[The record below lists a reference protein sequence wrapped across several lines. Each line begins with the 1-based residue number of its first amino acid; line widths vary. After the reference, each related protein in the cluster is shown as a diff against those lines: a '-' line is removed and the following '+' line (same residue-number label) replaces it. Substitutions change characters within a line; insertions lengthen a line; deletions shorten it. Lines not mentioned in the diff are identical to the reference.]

1 VYRWVDEQV
10 IETMHRRMLEQ
21 PEKVKKR
28 KELVEHPFGTIK
40 RSMNQGYFLMRG
52 RAKVSAEVSLSVL
65 AYNIKRVLNIIG
77 LPKLVEAIKTLMG
90 GPMRS
95 VCHFFCSI
103 DPRAEQIL

>member
-1 VYRWVDEQV
+1 
-10 IETMHRRMLEQ
+10 
-21 PEKVKKR
+21 
-28 KELVEHPFGTIK
+28 
-40 RSMNQGYFLMRG
+40 
-52 RAKVSAEVSLSVL
+52 VSLSVL

-90 GPMRS
+90 GAMRS